1 MNSLRRTCEKHPQL
15 AARQRGAVL
24 FIALIAM
31 VAIMLAAVALMRSVD
46 TNTVIA
52 GNLAFKQAATA
63 SANGGLERAIGWMR
77 QVNANAATVSQDPFL
92 DPAHP
97 FNNDNAIAG
106 YYSSMDAALD
116 LTAASTWVDGK
127 SANGGMDGSGNT
139 IRYII
144 QRMCRVPNQVLSEAN
159 CMFSDATTDNDSHNT
174 GQPFPKK
181 GGKHPLNRVTVRVTG
196 PKNTVSYIQAFIY

>member
-1 MNSLRRTCEKHPQL
+1 MNSLRRTREKHPQL
-15 AARQRGAVL
+15 AAKQRGAVL

-63 SANGGLERAIGWMR
+63 AANGGLERAIGWM
-77 QVNANAATVSQDPFL
+77 QGVNSKYLDVGVDPFL
-92 DPAHP
+92 DSSHP
-97 FNNDNAIAG
+97 FNNDNPAAG
-106 YYSSMDAALD
+106 YYSSMDATLD
-116 LTAASTWVDGK
+116 MTAASTWTDDK
-127 SANGGMDGSGNT
+127 SASGGTDGNGNT

-144 QRMCRVPNQVLSEAN
+144 QRMCRDPNQVLSESN
-159 CMFSDATTDNDSHNT
+159 CMFSDVTSDTDSHNT

-196 PKNTVSYIQAFIY
+196 TRNTVSYIQAFIY